1 MLKRFTLLASS
12 LLAAFSIAA
21 QETTPTAW
29 ASFSTEDGGKTLVVS
44 GKGDLTELETTITT
58 TKFTNAAVGNVFVK
72 NGETY
77 ASVAEGAEFS
87 TTGTYYKEV
96 PGEKTQIENTSENPF
111 LDNSTYVS
119 SKSVIASWNE
129 AKLNETPLYLCQKNK
144 ADNGFTWI
152 DSATKVNAE
161 DTYTAD
167 DVLYVYAIKS
177 TSDKYDLKKWGE
189 NDNHEYY
196 LEVKENDL
204 EAYLNKTT
212 TFTAAQTIYVSTDRG
227 SNFTRIESGATA
239 TYNAEAQYYT
249 VASSTYVSYSN
260 DLAEG
265 QTLKELFA
273 SKSYTQDVVSESKTF
288 LDLLNAK
295 ILEGATES
303 NGNITGSYEKV
314 VFVNEDSSTPLIINN
329 EIVHAILFPK
339 YKWGETQGY
348 VKNMSIVT
356 LDLGQA
362 TIAELTSA
370 TFKSND
376 KGMGNMTSLTLPLTK
391 LTSVYSE
398 SENKEVEKMVVPSK
412 ILDGYAN
419 QVILNSVTIPEGY
432 DRLADKAFYGNNKI
446 TTFNLPSTLKLIGNS
461 AFENCVALASI
472 TLNDGLENIG
482 KRAFVGTAL
491 TEIDFPSSLRII
503 NDAAFA
509 NLRIEDL
516 KFNAGLYYIGN
527 TAFGLNYAIPRLKSI
542 QIPASVKFIGACA
555 FYGREYQDV
564 YFLGENAPIMP
575 MGGSVEFSGADKAN
589 TAFPANTL
597 NGNNGFDKGTEGHF
611 PTATDMKDDAQNGY
625 ANRENY
631 KNNGYYFAIL
641 HFPTGLTDE
650 QREKYTDI
658 TRVYRTHRDA
668 EGKFYFSYADGNT
681 DTYDEVGKESQ
692 TLSFGACTASTK
704 VNYGYEDTYLGKQYI
719 WPSQSQWNRSYA
731 VNSNGFKWDGVTKY
745 RSELSEEDMQVLEY
759 AGYKLET
766 EDHKATEEGYYTLDE
781 LQKIAHMGT
790 RQFVLTNADTK
801 IDKNPEEE
809 PVYPISMKGSNWWT
823 ICVPFNMTKAQVDK
837 VFGEGTHVC
846 RFSSVSRTVD
856 DKGNKSITLRF
867 QNDVYATK
875 WTRNAETLEY
885 SKQSGS
891 PADEDIVI
899 YSHEAYMI
907 FPTKSNDDAN
917 NMYNIKD
924 YKLETGSPLPTI
936 IQANAGTN
944 SEDHT
949 EYRFVG
955 NYMTQVSVDKET
967 SVDDGVAPAA
977 YETVTI
983 PQYSYVYAK
992 KKSETAYKFWFY
1004 TGKTSGWA
1012 ANKCVVQATARDGG
1026 TTDYNNFFG
1035 GNANNTKVTQMS
1047 LFGEE
1052 TDGET
1057 TGVNEEITIIA
1068 GEGDKAQRVYNLNGQ
1083 MIGTSNVSASH
1094 KGIYIKDGKKYIRR

>member
-12 LLAAFSIAA
+12 LLAALSIAA
-21 QETTPTAW
+21 QETA
-29 ASFSTEDGGKTLVVS
+29 ASFAVEDDGKKLVVS
-44 GKGDLTELETTITT
+44 GKGDLTKLETTITT
-58 TKFTNAAVGNVFVK
+58 TKFTNAAVGNVFVQ
-72 NGETY
+72 NGESSY

-87 TTGTYYKEV
+87 ATGTYYKEV
-96 PGEKTQIENTSENPF
+96 PGEKTQIENTAEKPF
-111 LDNSTYVS
+111 LENNTYVS

-129 AKLNETPLYLCQKNK
+129 AKLNEKPLYLCQKNN
-144 ADNGFTWI
+144 AGNGFTWL
-152 DSATKVNAE
+152 SGHPTKVNAE
-161 DTYTAD
+161 DEYKAD
-167 DVLYVYAIKS
+167 VVYAIES
-177 TSDKYDLKKWGE
+177 TSDNYDLKEWVDGT
-189 NDNHEYY
+189 NDKYY
-196 LEVKENDL
+196 LEVKGDNL

-212 TFTAAQTIYVSTDRG
+212 TFTAAQTIYVSTDEG
-227 SNFTRIESGATA
+227 NSFTRIESGATA

-249 VASSTYVSYSN
+249 VASSTYESYSK
-260 DLAEG
+260 DLTDV

-273 SKSYTQDVVSESKTF
+273 TKSYIEDVESDSKTF

-314 VFVNEDSSTPLIINN
+314 VFVNKDSSTPLIINDD
-329 EIVHAILFPK
+329 IVHAILFPK
-339 YKWGETQGY
+339 YEWSGWQGN
-348 VKNMSIVT
+348 VKNMSIET

-362 TIAELTSA
+362 TIKNLSSSA
-370 TFKSND
+370 FTGPNNAL
-376 KGMGNMTSLTLPLTK
+376 GNMTNLTLPLTNY
-391 LTSVYSE
+391 TSVYSE
-398 SENKEVEKMVVPSK
+398 SEEADVQKMVVPSNV
-412 ILDGYAN
+412 LAGYTEYTPGAGQAN
-419 QVILNSVTIPEGY
+419 LVTVTIPKGY
-432 DRLADKAFYGNNKI
+432 DRLADNAFKDNKKVE
-446 TTFNLPSTLKLIGNS
+446 TFNLPSTLKLIGES
-461 AFENCVALASI
+461 AFENCAALASI
-472 TLNDGLENIG
+472 TLNKGLENIG

-491 TEIDFPSSLRII
+491 TKIDFPSSLRII

-509 NLRIEDL
+509 YLRIEDL

-527 TAFGLNYAIPRLKSI
+527 TAFGLDKAIQGLKSI

-575 MGGSVEFSGADKAN
+575 MGGSVVISGAEKTN

-597 NGNNGFDKGTEGHF
+597 NGNNGFNPGTQGQM
-611 PTATDMKDDAQNGY
+611 PTADNMMDDAKNGY

-650 QREKYTDI
+650 QRAKYTDI
-658 TRVYRTHRDA
+658 TRVYKTGRN
-668 EGKFYFSYADGNT
+668 ADGSF
-681 DTYDEVGKESQ
+681 TYDASGGYVVGLEE
-692 TLSFGACTASTK
+692 TDEHEFGTCTAYKK
-704 VNYGYEDTYLGKQYI
+704 VAYGYEDTYLGKQYI
-719 WPSQSQWNRSYA
+719 WPSQSQWNRSYV
-731 VNSNGFKWDGVTKY
+731 VNSEGYNWDGVKPY
-745 RSELSEEDMQVLEY
+745 RSDLTDEDLKVLAY

-766 EDHKATEEGYYTLDE
+766 EEHKATEEGYYTEDE
-781 LQKIAHMGT
+781 LRKIAHMGT

-801 IDKNPEEE
+801 IDENQDVDVEPEY
-809 PVYPISMKGSNWWT
+809 PVSVEGSNWWT
-823 ICVPFNMTKAQVDK
+823 ICLPFNMTKKQVDE
-837 VFGEGTHVC
+837 VFGKGTHVC

-875 WTRNAETLEY
+875 WTRNANTLEY

-891 PADEDIVI
+891 PADNDIVI

-907 FPTKSNDDAN
+907 YPTKSEADA
-917 NMYNIKD
+917 ITLVRKD
-924 YKLETGSPLPTI
+924 YTFDPGSPLPTI

-955 NYMTQVSVDKET
+955 NYVTQVSVDKET
-967 SVDDGVAPAA
+967 SADKGVAPAA

-992 KKSETAYKFWFY
+992 KKSDTKYKFWFY
-1004 TGKTSGWA
+1004 TGTASGWA

-1035 GNANNTKVTQMS
+1035 GNANSTKVTQMS

-1052 TDGET
+1052 TDSET

-1068 GEGDKAQRVYNLNGQ
+1068 GEGDKAQRIYNLNGQ

-1094 KGIYIKDGKKYIRR
+1094 KGIFIKDGKKYIRR

>member
-12 LLAAFSIAA
+12 LLAALSIAA
-21 QETTPTAW
+21 QETTTAAE
-29 ASFSTEDGGKTLVVS
+29 ASFAVEDDGKKLVVS
-44 GKGDLTELETTITT
+44 GKGDLTRLETTITT
-58 TKFTNAAVGNVFVK
+58 TKFTNAAVGNVFVQ
-72 NGETY
+72 NGESSY

-87 TTGTYYKEV
+87 ATGTYYKEV
-96 PGEKTQIENTSENPF
+96 PGEKTQIDNTSENSF
-111 LDNSTYVS
+111 LSNNTYVTS
-119 SKSVIASWNE
+119 YSKANYLKEEYLGKVFTSETNPSNAGEWLADGTLVAATDVIDTNT
-129 AKLNETPLYLCQKNK
+129 KYYYIID
-144 ADNGFTWI
+144 ADNGEYNVKVNGTVTKANAI
-152 DSATKVNAE
+152 SDMSSYYSEATK
-161 DTYTAD
+161 
-167 DVLYVYAIKS
+167 
-177 TSDKYDLKKWGE
+177 
-189 NDNHEYY
+189 
-196 LEVKENDL
+196 
-204 EAYLNKTT
+204 
-212 TFTAAQTIYVSTDRG
+212 FTAAQTLYVSTDGGNNLTKIEAG
-227 SNFTRIESGATA
+227 STA

-249 VASSTYVSYSN
+249 VASSTYVSYSK

-273 SKSYTQDVVSESKTF
+273 SKLYTEDVVSDSKTF

-303 NGNITGSYEKV
+303 DGKITGSYEKV
-314 VFVNEDSSTPLIINN
+314 VFVNEDSPKSLYINDD
-329 EIVHAILFPK
+329 IVHAILFPK
-339 YKWGETQGY
+339 YKWPGWEGN
-348 VKNMSIVT
+348 VKNMSIET
-356 LDLGQA
+356 LDLGEA
-362 TIAELTSA
+362 TIMDLTSA
-370 TFKSND
+370 TFKSD
-376 KGMGNMTSLTLPLTK
+376 KGMGNMTNLTLPLTK
-391 LTSVYSE
+391 PTPVYSE
-398 SENKEVEKMVVPSK
+398 SEKKDVQKMVVPANV
-412 ILDGYAN
+412 LGGYENYTPGHGQAN
-419 QVILNSVTIPEGY
+419 LVSVTIPEGY
-432 DRLADKAFYGNNKI
+432 DRLANNAFMNNKQVK
-446 TTFNLPSTLKLIGNS
+446 TFNLPSTLKLIGNS
-461 AFENCVALASI
+461 AFENCAALASI
-472 TLNDGLENIG
+472 TLNAGLENIG

-491 TEIDFPSSLRII
+491 TKIDFPSSLRII

-597 NGNNGFDKGTEGHF
+597 NGNNGFDPGTEGQM
-611 PTATDMKDDAQNGY
+611 PTVDNMMDDAKNGY

-631 KNNGYYFAIL
+631 KNQGYYFAIL

-668 EGKFYFSYADGNT
+668 KGNFYFSYADGNT

-731 VNSNGFKWDGVTKY
+731 VNSNGYKWDGVTEY
-745 RSELSEEDMQVLEY
+745 RPELSEEDMQVLKY
-759 AGYKLET
+759 AGYNLAT
-766 EDHKATEEGYYTLDE
+766 EEHPSTEEGYYSLDE

-790 RQFVLTNADTK
+790 RQFVLTNADTQK
-801 IDKNPEEE
+801 DEE
-809 PVYPISMKGSNWWT
+809 PEKEPEYPVSVEGSNWWT
-823 ICVPFNMTKAQVDK
+823 ICLPFNMTKKQVDE
-837 VFGEGTHVC
+837 VFGTGTHVC
-846 RFSSVSRTVD
+846 RFSSVSRTD
-856 DKGNKSITLRF
+856 DGNGNKSITLRF

-875 WTRNAETLEY
+875 WTRNAETLAYE
-885 SKQSGS
+885 KKDGVT
-891 PADEDIVI
+891 PADDDVVI

-907 FPTKSNDDAN
+907 YPTKSKEDA
-917 NMYNIKD
+917 IKLVRKD
-924 YKLETGSPLPTI
+924 YTFDPGSPLPTI

-955 NYMTQVSVDKET
+955 NYVTQVSVDKET
-967 SVDDGVAPAA
+967 SADEGVAPAA

-1035 GNANNTKVTQMS
+1035 GNANSTKVTQMS

>member
-12 LLAAFSIAA
+12 LLAALSIAA
-21 QETTPTAW
+21 QETA
-29 ASFSTEDGGKTLVVS
+29 ASFAVEDDGKKLVVS
-44 GKGDLTELETTITT
+44 GKGDLTKLETTITT
-58 TKFTNAAVGNVFVK
+58 TKFTNAAVGNVFVQ
-72 NGETY
+72 NGESSY

-87 TTGTYYKEV
+87 ATGTYYKEV
-96 PGEKTQIENTSENPF
+96 PGEKTQIENTAEKPF
-111 LDNSTYVS
+111 LENNTYVS

-129 AKLNETPLYLCQKNK
+129 AKLNEKPLYLCQKNN
-144 ADNGFTWI
+144 AGNGFTWL
-152 DSATKVNAE
+152 SGHPTKVNAE
-161 DTYTAD
+161 DEYKAG
-167 DVLYVYAIKS
+167 VVYAIES
-177 TSDKYDLKKWGE
+177 TSDNYDLKEWVDGT
-189 NDNHEYY
+189 NDKYY
-196 LEVKENDL
+196 LEVKGDNL

-212 TFTAAQTIYVSTDRG
+212 TFTAAQTIYVSTDEG
-227 SNFTRIESGATA
+227 NSFTRIESGATA

-249 VASSTYVSYSN
+249 VASSTYESYSK
-260 DLAEG
+260 DLTDV

-273 SKSYTQDVVSESKTF
+273 TKSYIEDVESDSKTF

-314 VFVNEDSSTPLIINN
+314 VFVNKDSSTPLIINDD
-329 EIVHAILFPK
+329 IVHAILFPK
-339 YKWGETQGY
+339 YKWPGWEGN

-875 WTRNAETLEY
+875 WTRNAETLAYE
-885 SKQSGS
+885 KKDGVT
-891 PADEDIVI
+891 PADDDVVI

-907 FPTKSNDDAN
+907 FPTKSEADA
-917 NMYNIKD
+917 ITLVRKD
-924 YKLETGSPLPTI
+924 YTFDPGSPLPTI

-955 NYMTQVSVDKET
+955 NYVTQVSVDKET

-1004 TGKTSGWA
+1004 TGTASGWA

-1026 TTDYNNFFG
+1026 TTDYKNFFG
-1035 GNANNTKVTQMS
+1035 GNANSTKVTQMS

-1057 TGVNEEITIIA
+1057 TGVNEEVTIIA